1 MRQRDPNWL
10 REILDDAAEK
20 VKDKPDWLRSP
31 ELRAE
36 LRRVEEQQRAARAE
50 SASSGPRDP
59 QSST

>member
-10 REILDDAAEK
+10 REILEDAAEK

-36 LRRVEEQQRAARAE
+36 LRSLEERREASAE
-50 SASSGPRDP
+50 NAPAGPRDP
-59 QSST
+59 RSST

>member
-1 MRQRDPNWL
+1 MTQRDPNWL

-20 VKDKPDWLRSP
+20 VKDKPDWRRSP

-36 LRRVEEQQRAARAE
+36 LRRLEERQEARAKNPPAG
-50 SASSGPRDP
+50 SRDP